1 MNRLIDGTREFQ
13 RRLELVRRIAR
24 LNAHR
29 THFSRDEEIQFI
41 IAARLFTYAE
51 LHAMHCDA
59 VDAAKHLA
67 PARGHVAP

>member
-1 MNRLIDGTREFQ
+1 MNTVADVTREFQ
-13 RRLELVRRIAR
+13 RRLELVRHIAR

-29 THFSRDEEIQFI
+29 TQFSRDEEIQFI

-59 VDAAKHLA
+59 VDATKHLA
-67 PARGHVAP
+67 PAKSRVAS